1 MVVDDAMSLYWRYSA
16 IIRIHISIHI
26 VLHACTP
33 QRLLKVHASWNA
45 SNLECM
51 QSSPPSLI
59 VRATGSLLI
68 SPTQQPPI
76 PSHHLHSTV
85 PPVHP
90 VPPAVHPALSAV
102 HPVPPLCTLCI
113 RVSVRPV
120 VHPVSP
126 AVHQCIRAS
135 VRQCIRASC
144 CSKLSNGLVLNALQ
158 QYWIVV
164 APSLSNL
171 QIWNIIGGY

>member
-1 MVVDDAMSLYWRYSA
+1 MHVSLN
-16 IIRIHISIHI
+16 
-26 VLHACTP
+26 ACT
-33 QRLLKVHASWNA
+33 LK
-45 SNLECM
+45 CM
-51 QSSPPSLI
+51 QPPPPSPCGQMKI
-59 VRATGSLLI
+59 HSKSSTH
-68 SPTQQPPI
+68 QPPI
-76 PSHHLHSTV
+76 PSYHVFIRVDGHSTVPPVHPVPSTV

-158 QYWIVV
+158 QY
-164 APSLSNL
+164 
-171 QIWNIIGGY
+171 